1 MADRQTGPPGRNRP
15 GPDTPPPG
23 GLRTAVAIAEL
34 LVEHQAE
41 ETVVL
46 DVSRTSGWTDY
57 FVIATT
63 RSHAHLRGVLRHLNA
78 ALRRLGAGRRG
89 AGHSLRRA
97 PDDSG
102 WVLVDLGDVV
112 IHLMMEEQRRFYE
125 LERLWFHSPT
135 VFRGGGADGSGFHS
149 RPSPV

>member
-1 MADRQTGPPGRNRP
+1 MAGGKTGAPGSGRP
-15 GPDTPPPG
+15 RPAELRPDGARPDG
-23 GLRTAVAIAEL
+23 MRTAVAVAEL
-34 LVEHQAE
+34 LVAHQAE

-46 DVSRTSGWTDY
+46 DVSRASGWTDY

-63 RSHAHLRGVLRHLNA
+63 RSHAHLRGVLRHLAA
-78 ALRRLGAGRRG
+78 ALRRSGAGQRR
-89 AGHSLRRA
+89 AGPSLRRA

-125 LERLWFHSPT
+125 LERLWFQSPI
-135 VFRGGGADGSGFHS
+135 VFRDGD
-149 RPSPV
+149 

>member
-1 MADRQTGPPGRNRP
+1 MSMTADTGPAGREP
-15 GPDTPPPG
+15 ASK
-23 GLRTAVAIAEL
+23 RTAVAVAEL

-41 ETVVL
+41 ETIVL
-46 DVSRTSGWTDY
+46 DVSRASGWTDY

-63 RSHAHLRGVLRHLNA
+63 RSHAHLRGVLRHLDA
-78 ALRRLGAGRRG
+78 ALRRLGAGRGR

-125 LERLWFHSPT
+125 LERLWFHCPI
-135 VFRGGGADGSGFHS
+135 VFGGRALA
-149 RPSPV
+149 

>member
-1 MADRQTGPPGRNRP
+1 MADGEISAPGRDRTRP
-15 GPDTPPPG
+15 DDLPPDS
-23 GLRTAVAIAEL
+23 LRTAIAVAEL

-46 DVSRTSGWTDY
+46 DVSRASGWTDY

-63 RSHAHLRGVLRHLNA
+63 SSHAHLRGVLRHLDT
-78 ALRRLGAGRRG
+78 ALRRLGAGRGR

-102 WVLVDLGDVV
+102 WALVDLGDVV

-125 LERLWFHSPT
+125 LERLWFRSPI
-135 VFRGGGADGSGFHS
+135 VFRDGARRSPDGA
-149 RPSPV
+149 

>member
-1 MADRQTGPPGRNRP
+1 MERQDTGHPASGSL
-15 GPDTPPPG
+15 GTA
-23 GLRTAVAIAEL
+23 LAVAGL

-46 DVSRTSGWTDY
+46 DVSRQSGWTDY

-63 RSHAHLRGVLRHLNA
+63 RSHAHLRGVLRHLDV
-78 ALRRLGAGRRG
+78 ALRRMGDAGRER

-102 WVLVDLGDVV
+102 WVLVDLGSVV
-112 IHLMMEEQRRFYE
+112 VHLMTDEQRRFYE
-125 LERLWFHSPT
+125 LERLWFRSP
-135 VFRGGGADGSGFHS
+135 VVYRDGGS
-149 RPSPV
+149 RPAPDTRSK

>member
-1 MADRQTGPPGRNRP
+1 MATQEAAQL
-15 GPDTPPPG
+15 GPDS
-23 GLRTAVAIAEL
+23 LRTAMTIAAL

-46 DVSRTSGWTDY
+46 DVSRQSGWTDY

-63 RSHAHLRGVLRHLNA
+63 RSHAHLRGVLRHLDA
-78 ALRRLGAGRRG
+78 ALRRLGDAGREP

-112 IHLMMEEQRRFYE
+112 VHLMTDEQRRFYE
-125 LERLWFHSPT
+125 LERLWFRSPI
-135 VFRGGGADGSGFHS
+135 VFRDGASPAAPGA
-149 RPSPV
+149 RPQ

>member
-1 MADRQTGPPGRNRP
+1 MARQ
-15 GPDTPPPG
+15 DG
-23 GLRTAVAIAEL
+23 GNLVSGSLETALALAEL

-46 DVSRTSGWTDY
+46 DVRRQSGWTDY

-63 RSHAHLRGVLRHLNA
+63 RSHAHLRGVLRHLDT
-78 ALRRLGAGRRG
+78 ALRRMGNAGRER

-102 WVLVDLGDVV
+102 WVLVDLGNVV
-112 IHLMMEEQRRFYE
+112 IHLMTDDQRRFYE
-125 LERLWFHSPT
+125 LERLWFRSPA
-135 VFRGGGADGSGFHS
+135 VFRDGGSGRGPDTQS
-149 RPSPV
+149 K

>member
-1 MADRQTGPPGRNRP
+1 MAGGKTGAPGSGRP
-15 GPDTPPPG
+15 RPAELRPDGARPDG
-23 GLRTAVAIAEL
+23 MRTAVAVAEL
-34 LVEHQAE
+34 LVAHQAE

-46 DVSRTSGWTDY
+46 DVSRASGWTDY

-63 RSHAHLRGVLRHLNA
+63 RSHAHLRGVLRHLAA
-78 ALRRLGAGRRG
+78 ALRRSDAGRRR
-89 AGHSLRRA
+89 AGPSLRRA

-125 LERLWFHSPT
+125 LERLWFQSPI
-135 VFRGGGADGSGFHS
+135 VFRDGD
-149 RPSPV
+149 

>member
-1 MADRQTGPPGRNRP
+1 MTDREIGAPGLRR
-15 GPDTPPPG
+15 TPPDVPAPDDPPPDSR
-23 GLRTAVAIAEL
+23 RTAIAVAKL

-63 RSHAHLRGVLRHLNA
+63 RSHAHLRGVLRRLDT
-78 ALRRLGAGRRG
+78 ALHRLGAGPGR
-89 AGHSLRRA
+89 AGRSLRRA
-97 PDDSG
+97 PDESG
-102 WVLVDLGDVV
+102 WVLVDLGGVV

-125 LERLWFHSPT
+125 LERLWFHSP
-135 VFRGGGADGSGFHS
+135 VVYRD
-149 RPSPV
+149 RP